1 MQRVFEVHFCMCM
14 HNLLKREVIRLGNS
28 AITVSS
34 VTYALRGQKILR
46 SIGIKAEVKK
56 TVKHDGE
63 KSCSYSLIVKKE
75 KVDEAEQI
83 LLRNGVRVMGRSEGD
98 GEK

>member
-1 MQRVFEVHFCMCM
+1 M
-14 HNLLKREVIRLGNS
+14 GNS

-46 SIGIKAEVKK
+46 SLGIKAEVKK
-56 TVKHDGE
+56 TIKQEGDR
-63 KSCSYSLIVKKE
+63 SCSYSILIPSE
-75 KVDEAEQI
+75 KADEAEQI
-83 LLRNGVRVMGRSEGD
+83 LLRNGIRVIGRTGRT